1 MFAIQQRD
9 VPEQVVLTE
18 QRHVRAADLPDWIRA
33 AGNRLVKAAADHGGV
48 SGSCFVVYHGP
59 VSEDSEVLV
68 EMCAPIGADREQA
81 KDSAVRHEPA
91 HREAY
96 VRVKKSQLA
105 FPQIRAVYVAL
116 AKHLEAHRIEI
127 VDSPREVYL
136 ADVSAAGPDED
147 VCDVAFPIR

>member
-1 MFAIQQRD
+1 MFAIHQRD

-48 SGSCFVVYHGP
+48 SGPCFVVYHGP
-59 VSEDSEVLV
+59 VTEDGEVLV
-68 EMCAPIGADREQA
+68 EMCAPIGADGELA
-81 KDSAVRHEPA
+81 KNSAVRLEPA

-96 VRVKKSQLA
+96 VRVKKSQLV
-105 FPQIRAVYVAL
+105 FPEIRTVYVAL
-116 AKHLEAHRIEI
+116 AKHLEAQCTEI
-127 VDSPREVYL
+127 VDSPREVYF